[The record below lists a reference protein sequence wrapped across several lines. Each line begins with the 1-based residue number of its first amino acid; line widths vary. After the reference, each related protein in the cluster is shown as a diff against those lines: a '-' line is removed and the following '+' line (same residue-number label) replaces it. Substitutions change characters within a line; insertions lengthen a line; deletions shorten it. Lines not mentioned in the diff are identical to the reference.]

1 MRALFASAILAVG
14 AFSSNTKSHGPWD
27 MNVGQPTSVKQGTI
41 GITTDWAPTGGQDD
55 IVEIKYTM
63 TITREQVMKDN
74 ANTEK
79 LTLWWPNAANDAAE
93 LDVIVMPTPGPGS
106 AWEYK
111 YGNVPSSAYD
121 NSDGGLA
128 SVTAAADPTDI
139 YRFAWSTADP

>member
-74 ANTEK
+74 TATQK
-79 LTLWWPNAANDAAE
+79 LSLWWPTADGASTE
-93 LDVIVMPTPGPGS
+93 LDVLVMPATG
-106 AWEYK
+106 
-111 YGNVPSSAYD
+111 V
-121 NSDGGLA
+121 
-128 SVTAAADPTDI
+128 
-139 YRFAWSTADP
+139 